1 MLALVVFRAGIHVF
15 LAVPQHR
22 VDDTGQLVGHRSDSF
37 GHSQLCYLPA
47 QEGGQAQGLGRPA
60 GAGLGLG
67 SDHYAVC
74 DAVLGTQQGAKW
86 PALGHI
92 RAYLADHLERRVRV
106 HAVDPGQVHPG
117 HPAEVALGVEARLVP
132 PDGVFTIGCRMLAPS
147 ALVMGSRGRASFQ
160 GAIDGAQNIE
170 RDRPFRAPSGLD

>member
-67 SDHYAVC
+67 SDHYAST
-74 DAVLGTQQGAKW
+74 AHKISNGIAPFAPRPVLID
-86 PALGHI
+86 LYC
-92 RAYLADHLERRVRV
+92 RLLA
-106 HAVDPGQVHPG
+106 
-117 HPAEVALGVEARLVP
+117 
-132 PDGVFTIGCRMLAPS
+132 FS
-147 ALVMGSRGRASFQ
+147 
-160 GAIDGAQNIE
+160 
-170 RDRPFRAPSGLD
+170 